1 MSTRG
6 SATTEPQAAPRL
18 PLRWWLRRL
27 WRYRLMLVGLVC
39 VLAVALAA
47 LLAGVVAPRDPTALD
62 MEALLVPPGAGHPFG
77 TDELGRDI
85 FSRVVFG
92 TRYALLI
99 GVAVVLIEAVIG
111 VVLGA
116 VAAYFGGWPD
126 AVLMRVVDVMLAV
139 PTLVLALAIAGVL
152 GGGLGNMILA
162 IGVTGWREFAR
173 LIRGQVLIIRTS
185 PYVEAA
191 RALGA
196 GDLRVLARHVL
207 PNALGTV
214 IVFATLEMPAALLW
228 AASLSFLGL
237 GAQPPTPEWGAMV
250 AEGRGFIGQA
260 WWVSTFPGL
269 AIMITVL
276 GFNFLGDGL
285 RDLLDPRTARVL

>member
-1 MSTRG
+1 
-6 SATTEPQAAPRL
+6 
-18 PLRWWLRRL
+18 
-27 WRYRLMLVGLVC
+27 MLLGLVL
-39 VLAVALAA
+39 VLAVVLVA
-47 LLAGVVAPRDPTALD
+47 LLAGVIAPRDPTALD
-62 MEALLVPPGAGHPFG
+62 MEALLTPPSSGYIFG

-85 FSRVVFG
+85 FSRVVHG

-99 GVAVVLIEAVIG
+99 GVAVVLIEALIG
-111 VVLGA
+111 IVLGA
-116 VAAYFGGWPD
+116 TAAYFGGWSD

-173 LIRGQVLIIRTS
+173 LIRGQVLVIRTS
-185 PYVEAA
+185 TYVEAA
-191 RALGA
+191 KALGA

-214 IVFATLEMPAALLW
+214 IVFTTLEMPAALLW

-269 AIMITVL
+269 AIMTTVL

-285 RDLLDPRTARVL
+285 RDLLDPRTARIL

>member
-1 MSTRG
+1 
-6 SATTEPQAAPRL
+6 
-18 PLRWWLRRL
+18 
-27 WRYRLMLVGLVC
+27 MLLGFIL
-39 VLAVALAA
+39 VLAVALVA
-47 LLAGVVAPRDPTALD
+47 LLAEAIAPQDPTLLNMD
-62 MEALLVPPGAGHPFG
+62 ALLAPPGPNHLFG

-85 FSRVVFG
+85 FSRVVHG

-99 GVAVVLIEAVIG
+99 GVAVVLIEALIG
-111 VVLGA
+111 IVLGA
-116 VAAYFGGWPD
+116 TAAYFGGWAD

-173 LIRGQVLIIRTS
+173 LIRGQVLVIRTAT
-185 PYVEAA
+185 YVEAA

-207 PNALGTV
+207 PNALGTA
-214 IVFATLEMPAALLW
+214 IVYTTLEMPAALLW

>member
-1 MSTRG
+1 MNSG
-6 SATTEPQAAPRL
+6 LKAVPRRPSVL
-18 PLRWWLRRL
+18 TLRRL
-27 WRYRLMLVGLVC
+27 WRYRLTLVG
-39 VLAVALAA
+39 ALIVIGIAAAA
-47 LLAGVVAPRDPTALD
+47 LLAGAVAPYDPVALD
-62 MEALLVPPGAGHPFG
+62 IEALLVPPGSSYLFG

-85 FSRVVFG
+85 FSRVLFG

-111 VVLGA
+111 IVLGA
-116 VAAYFGGWPD
+116 CAAYFGGWMD
-126 AVLMRVVDVMLAV
+126 AVLMRVVDIMLAV

-162 IGVTGWREFAR
+162 IGITGWREFAR
-173 LIRGQVLIIRTS
+173 LIRGQVLVIRTS
-185 PYVEAA
+185 TYVEAA

-196 GDLRVLARHVL
+196 GDARILIRHML
-207 PNALGTV
+207 PNTLGTV
-214 IVFATLEMPAALLW
+214 IVYTTLEMPAALLW

-269 AIMITVL
+269 AIMTTVL
-276 GFNFLGDGL
+276 GFNFMGDGL
-285 RDLLDPRTARVL
+285 RDLLDPRTARTN

>member
-1 MSTRG
+1 
-6 SATTEPQAAPRL
+6 
-18 PLRWWLRRL
+18 
-27 WRYRLMLVGLVC
+27 MLVGLIF
-39 VLAVALAA
+39 VLAVGVAA
-47 LLAGVVAPRDPTALD
+47 LLAGVIAPQDPTALD
-62 MEALLVPPGAGHPFG
+62 MEALLVGPEPRHPFG

-85 FSRVVFG
+85 FSRVIFG

-116 VAAYFGGWPD
+116 AAAYFGGWPD
-126 AVLMRVVDVMLAV
+126 AVLMRIVDVMLAV

-214 IVFATLEMPAALLW
+214 IVFATLEMPSALLW

-269 AIMITVL
+269 AIMLTVL

-285 RDLLDPRTARVL
+285 RDLLDPRTARIL